1 MYITCVKRKNL
12 KNHFLVI
19 VMHHLEITSRN
30 TNQIS
35 VPRFYFIIN
44 YHLNQAD
51 LRSMLIDQVFHPVL
65 PVALESVEAHW
76 VLDACK
82 IRNLR

>member
-1 MYITCVKRKNL
+1 MYIACVKRNNS

-19 VMHHLEITSRN
+19 IMHVEIASRN

-44 YHLNQAD
+44 YHLYQAD
-51 LRSMLIDQVFHPVL
+51 SRSMLIDQVFHPVL
-65 PVALESVEAHW
+65 PVALESVAAHW
-76 VLDACK
+76 VLDVCN

>member
-1 MYITCVKRKNL
+1 MYIACVKRNNS

-19 VMHHLEITSRN
+19 IMHVEIASRN

-44 YHLNQAD
+44 YHLYQAD
-51 LRSMLIDQVFHPVL
+51 SRSMLIDQVFHPVL
-65 PVALESVEAHW
+65 PVALESVAARW
-76 VLDACK
+76 VLDAYN